1 MAKSKYSI
9 VKGKTGKTKK
19 VVVEGVKKAL
29 YKKLGSMT
37 MYVLTK
43 GRHMKLS
50 KYKKM
55 KTNTKNSPVKK
66 RRVKKRGGG
75 DMMEMMDILSENN
88 QDGGA
93 RKRRKRKRKPKK

>member
-1 MAKSKYSI
+1 MWQLL
-9 VKGKTGKTKK
+9 K
-19 VVVEGVKKAL
+19 VVVDGVKKAL

-55 KTNTKNSPVKK
+55 KNKTKSKSTK
-66 RRVKKRGGG
+66 RKRGGSSI
-75 DMMEMMDILSENN
+75 MDLFGNSQN
-88 QDGGA
+88 QEGG
-93 RKRRKRKRKPKK
+93 KRRRRRKKRKTKK